1 MSLSSTGLI
10 ASTRAARVDFDWGR
24 FLSPKHPKTGNRG
37 STVDDLPYVVVN
49 TTRSPDAAWTANLF
63 VAERWAQDLLGHF
76 GKVGAGGG
84 SGLHAPALKSAAADT
99 DGWLATPPASIKVTL
114 DQGKV
119 ATGLDYPKNW
129 KQWYAEITAQL
140 LPAFTGELSVK
151 AACEKASQVGDSLL
165 RGV

>member
-10 ASTRAARVDFDWGR
+10 ASTRAARVDFDWGL

-63 VAERWAQDLLGHF
+63 VAEKWAQDLLGHF